1 MNRLRAIL
9 RPNRPELRAALILGF
24 LMVAAGTGAILWL
37 QSFKIPEECF
47 RGQILGGED
56 LAALCLPYQAA
67 MLAYGDAFGTV
78 ANPAS
83 IGTLVAPIVV
93 ALVMGIAALAREI
106 EQQTTNFAWSIAPS
120 RATWLRD
127 RLIPIL
133 IVVLVL
139 GLAGGWLGDMLMGL
153 RLRGVDPWRNF
164 EGLGLRGPA
173 IAAAALL
180 VFGLASLVGA
190 AVGRQLPALLI
201 SGAVIGFGV
210 YGAIT
215 LSDAW
220 VQGDAV
226 FGTYD
231 QTALG
236 DKVLDT
242 LIRTPEGEYISWDV
256 AYTRYGSMLDTIS
269 YDGTDNGSGIR
280 VATRYVPG
288 DRYPAAVARLSG
300 LLGGGG
306 LAAIALTFLVVHRR
320 RPY

>member
-1 MNRLRAIL
+1 MNYWRAIL

-37 QSFKIPEECF
+37 QTFKIPDECF
-47 RGQILGGED
+47 SGRDLGE
-56 LAALCLPYQAA
+56 LCIPYQAT
-67 MLAYGDAFGTV
+67 MQAYGDAFSTV
-78 ANPAS
+78 GNPAG
-83 IGTLVAPIVV
+83 IATLVAPIVV
-93 ALVMGIAALAREI
+93 ALVMGIAVLAREI
-106 EQQTTNFAWSIAPS
+106 EQQTTSFAWSVAPS

-133 IVVLVL
+133 LVVLAL
-139 GLAGGWLGDMLMGL
+139 GLAGGWLGDTLMGL
-153 RLRGVDPWRNF
+153 RQRGVDPWRNF

-173 IAAAALL
+173 IAGAGLL
-180 VFGLASLVGA
+180 VFGIAGLVGA

-201 SGAVIGFGV
+201 SGALIGFGV
-210 YGAIT
+210 FGAIT
-215 LSDAW
+215 VSDGW
-220 VQGDAV
+220 VQGDAIV
-226 FGTYD
+226 GTYD
-231 QTALG
+231 QVAIG
-236 DKVLDT
+236 DKILDS
-242 LIRTPEGEYISWDV
+242 LIRTPEGEYIAWDE
-256 AYTRYGSMLDTIS
+256 AYQRYGSELDTIS
-269 YDGTDNGSGIR
+269 YDGTDNGTGLR